1 MSAVA
6 ETTPSHLR
14 GNGRPVTEELTLADL
29 KVNGK
34 IPEELN
40 GRYVRTGPNPITGTS
55 THPFLGDACDC
66 ETEKPSGTGT
76 DMCKRHLSLTLRLM
90 CLTFP

>member
-40 GRYVRTGPNPITGTS
+40 GRYVRTGPNPITATS
-55 THPFLGDACDC
+55 
-66 ETEKPSGTGT
+66 
-76 DMCKRHLSLTLRLM
+76 
-90 CLTFP
+90 